1 MDDVVTHISGGVGPV
16 VVAASRGAR
25 GVPVSIRRRGSACAP
40 PKCAAWPGRPPRR
53 GRRSGPGS
61 RVARRALRA
70 MALRAVSRGRRAVPA
85 PIGARIRR
93 SGGNLYV
100 LHQRELDDEQIGWW
114 ERVRIV
120 TAGMAIEQCIGTGV
134 PTSLIKQALDAAS
147 PRAAVRAGDL
157 DRLSSTLQARNE

>member
-1 MDDVVTHISGGVGPV
+1 M
-16 VVAASRGAR
+16 
-25 GVPVSIRRRGSACAP
+25 
-40 PKCAAWPGRPPRR
+40 
-53 GRRSGPGS
+53 
-61 RVARRALRA
+61 
-70 MALRAVSRGRRAVPA
+70 SRGRRAVPA

-134 PTSLIKQALDAAS
+134 PTYLIKQALDAAS
-147 PRAAVRAGDL
+147 RRGAVRPSDL
-157 DRLSSTLQARNE
+157 DRLSSTF